1 VILVTGF
8 EPFGTHP
15 DNPSRHLAKAV
26 DGRRIGAHDV
36 RGVVLPV
43 HHHEAA
49 PIVDRLL
56 VEPPPAAVV
65 HLGLAEGRARIGL
78 ERVAINVMD
87 YPLPDNAGHTARDE
101 ACVPGGPPAY
111 FSTLP
116 LRAMLDALTAE
127 GIPAYLSGSAGTY
140 LCNQTMY
147 STLHAIAQRR
157 LRVRAGFVHL
167 PLLPSMVAVK
177 GTDEPSMDLALM
189 QRGVETI
196 LRVVGEHA

>member
-1 VILVTGF
+1 VIVVTGF

-15 DNPSRHLAKAV
+15 DNPSRHLAKAI
-26 DGRRIGAHDV
+26 DGRRLGAHDV

-43 HHHEAA
+43 HHLEAA
-49 PIVDRLL
+49 LIVDRLL
-56 VEPPPAAVV
+56 VEPAPAAVV

-87 YPLPDNAGHTARDE
+87 YPLPDNAGHTAIDE
-101 ACVPGGPPAY
+101 PCVPGGPPAY

-116 LRAMLDALTAE
+116 LRAILDALTAE

-147 STLHAIAQRR
+147 TTLHAIARR
-157 LRVRAGFVHL
+157 GCRSGRASSTCRCC
-167 PLLPSMVAVK
+167 PRWWPSGAPTSPAWTWRSCC
-177 GTDEPSMDLALM
+177 GRWRRS
-189 QRGVETI
+189 
-196 LRVVGEHA
+196 

>member
-43 HHHEAA
+43 HHREAA
-49 PIVDRLL
+49 LMVDRLL
-56 VEPPPAAVV
+56 VEPAPAAVV

-78 ERVAINVMD
+78 ERLAINVMD
-87 YPLPDNAGHTARDE
+87 YPLPDNAGHTASDE
-101 ACVPGGPPAY
+101 PCVSGGPPAY

-116 LRAMLDALTAE
+116 LRALLDALTAE

-147 STLHAIAQRR
+147 ATLHTIAQRR

-167 PLLPSMVAVK
+167 PLLPSMVAVR

-189 QRGVETI
+189 QRAVETI
-196 LRVVGEHA
+196 VRVVGEHS